1 MVLAKA
7 PKQAQEDISPTKID
21 MTSKSPVGN
30 ISIVTLIRTN
40 TTLDHYILALSII
53 FYINYIDIL
62 IYIYAL
68 FNKYIHFIYTNIIN
82 RSNIYIWV

>member
-62 IYIYAL
+62 IYIYMHYL
-68 FNKYIHFIYTNIIN
+68 I
-82 RSNIYIWV
+82 NIYILFIRIL